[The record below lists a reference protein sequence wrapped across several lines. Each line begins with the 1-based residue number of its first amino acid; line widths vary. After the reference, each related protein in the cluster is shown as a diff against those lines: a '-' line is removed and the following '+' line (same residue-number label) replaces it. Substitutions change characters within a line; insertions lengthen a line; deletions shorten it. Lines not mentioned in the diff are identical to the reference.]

1 MSVPDAVISQAT
13 STTVDSPSGS
23 QCPVRLDEQF
33 FQDPYATYTALRD
46 AGRIQRVSLPQGTH
60 AWMVTHYAD
69 VRAALADGRLS
80 NDVGAGHEAFERHRD
95 PDKPPVRFDAALS
108 SHMLNSDPPA
118 HTRLRKLVTKA
129 FTARGI
135 THLRPRTAGIAAGL
149 LDGLAERAAAGDG
162 TVDLIADYAFPL
174 PITVICELL
183 GVPSADREAF
193 RDWGS
198 TILSASPPAVIAEA
212 RANMGK
218 YMTSLVAAKRAEP
231 GEDLMTSLIEA
242 HEGGDRLNDRELVS
256 MTFLLLLAGHET
268 TVNLIASGMLALMQ
282 QPDQQ
287 AKLVA
292 DPGLMPGAIE
302 EFLRFEGPV
311 NVPTVRHTTAPIEL
325 AGMTI
330 PAGDLVL
337 APLCAA
343 NRDPGKFPD
352 PDRIDVTRDTSG
364 HIAFGHGVHYCVGA
378 PLARMEGEVALRAL
392 LARFPGVSLAVEPE
406 ELRWA
411 HSSTIRGLEALPVR
425 LG

>member
-1 MSVPDAVISQAT
+1 MSVPDAETSQPD
-13 STTVDSPSGS
+13 STTVDSPSGA

-33 FQDPYATYTALRD
+33 FQDPYATYTALRE

-69 VRAALADGRLS
+69 VRTALAETHLS
-80 NDVGAGHEAFERHRD
+80 NDVGAGREAFERNRD
-95 PDKPPVRFDAALS
+95 PDKPPVKWDPALS

-118 HTRLRKLVTKA
+118 HTRLRKLVVKA

-135 THLRPRTAGIAAGL
+135 THMRPRTEGIAAAL
-149 LDGLAERAAAGDG
+149 LDDLAQRAADGDG
-162 TVDLIADYAFPL
+162 TVDLIGDFAFPL

-183 GVPSADREAF
+183 GVPDTDREAF

-198 TILSASPPAVIAEA
+198 TILSASPPDVIAEA
-212 RANMGK
+212 RSNMGQ
-218 YMTSLVAAKRAEP
+218 YMASLVAAKRAEP
-231 GEDLMTSLIEA
+231 AEDLVTSLIEA
-242 HEGGDRLNDRELVS
+242 SEDGDRLNDRELVS
-256 MTFLLLLAGHET
+256 MVFLLLLAGHET

-282 QPDQQ
+282 APDQL
-287 AKLVA
+287 AKLAA
-292 DPGLMPGAIE
+292 DPSLMPRAIE
-302 EFLRFEGPV
+302 EFLRLESPV

-325 AGMTI
+325 AGVTI
-330 PAGDLVL
+330 EAGDLVL

-352 PDRIDVTRDTSG
+352 PDQLDVTRDTAG

-392 LARFPGVSLAVEPE
+392 LTRFPDITLAVDPSD
-406 ELRWA
+406 LRWA
-411 HSSTIRGLEALPVR
+411 HSTTIRGLKSLPVR
-425 LG
+425 LS